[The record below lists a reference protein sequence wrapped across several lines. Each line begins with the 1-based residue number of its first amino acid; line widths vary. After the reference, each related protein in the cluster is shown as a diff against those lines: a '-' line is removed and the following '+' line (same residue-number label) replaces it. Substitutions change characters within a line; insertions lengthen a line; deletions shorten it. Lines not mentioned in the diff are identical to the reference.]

1 MKASEK
7 HLLATI
13 SDLETSLRNV
23 SRSVSPEDSEQHE
36 RRYESLVAN
45 LQKEVNEHKTNATS
59 NANRLVDLEQ
69 SYNKIIA
76 QVDEESKSRELTEK
90 ELDTHRGLVAN
101 LETQLE
107 EHRSLVL
114 THQQGLE
121 SLRDAHS
128 KEIEQITTGNAD
140 ENTKLLTALT
150 EHKEATV
157 SLQKQLEETYT
168 ANQEATTALQAEVA
182 KVKSQMT
189 DLIDTCGM
197 LFNKPT
203 NSENIT
209 SHIQTLLNAKKDIG
223 ALHETA
229 TNELQNVRRELDASN
244 ARATELERKV
254 NEMKMISDETIK
266 ELEMVSEKEMKS
278 SRLVEEL
285 EDQLNSNYDQTQAAN
300 NRLSALQTERHMELE
315 KTIGQFQDAQQK
327 ITALE
332 VGYSI
337 HQTRACIC

>member
-1 MKASEK
+1 M
-7 HLLATI
+7 
-13 SDLETSLRNV
+13 
-23 SRSVSPEDSEQHE
+23 
-36 RRYESLVAN
+36 AN
-45 LQKEVNEHKTNATS
+45 E
-59 NANRLVDLEQ
+59 
-69 SYNKIIA
+69 
-76 QVDEESKSRELTEK
+76 
-90 ELDTHRGLVAN
+90 
-101 LETQLE
+101 
-107 EHRSLVL
+107 
-114 THQQGLE
+114 
-121 SLRDAHS
+121 
-128 KEIEQITTGNAD
+128 
-140 ENTKLLTALT
+140 
-150 EHKEATV
+150 EAT
-157 SLQKQLEETYT
+157 
-168 ANQEATTALQAEVA
+168 AALRAEVA

-209 SHIQTLLNAKKDIG
+209 SHIQTLVNAKKDIG

-229 TNELQNVRRELDASN
+229 TNELQNVRKELDASN
-244 ARATELERKV
+244 ARATELEKKV
-254 NEMKMISDETIK
+254 NELKMISDETIK

-327 ITALE
+327 ITTLE

-337 HQTRACIC
+337 DQIHACTC